1 MINISK
7 YMSPIGELT
16 LISKD
21 NKLIGVHTNLGKDII
36 TITNDMIENDSEPI
50 LIKTK
55 LWLDEYFKGNKPNI
69 SELDIEFMGTSF
81 QKIVWNLLKEIPY
94 GELTTYGN
102 LAKKVAKIVDK
113 SKMSAQ
119 SIGNQVGRN
128 PIGIIIPCHR
138 VIGKNGN
145 LTGYA
150 SGLDIKIK
158 LLELEKVDMSE
169 LYIKKK
175 GKK

>member
-113 SKMSAQ
+113 PKMSAQ
-119 SIGNQVGRN
+119 AIGNQVGRN